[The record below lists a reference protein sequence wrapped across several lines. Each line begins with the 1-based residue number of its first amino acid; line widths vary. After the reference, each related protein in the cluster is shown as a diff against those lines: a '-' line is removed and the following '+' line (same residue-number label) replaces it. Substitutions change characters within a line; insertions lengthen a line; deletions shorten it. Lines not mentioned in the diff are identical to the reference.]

1 MSSEYDFNNAG
12 PQRTFDV
19 IPAGTVATLHLTV
32 RPGNAGEDGFLC
44 RAKDGNSEA
53 LDCEFTVVDGPFA
66 KRKFWSRFT
75 VVGTTAN
82 HAAAADISRSKLR
95 AILESARGIQ
105 PDASDA
111 AKVARQI
118 ASYREF
124 DGLRFTGRIGVEPAK
139 DNYPAKNTLLEAI
152 TPDRK
157 DWRAVE
163 QVAKRPDT
171 APNTT
176 AIAKPEPA
184 KIVRPEWAN

>member
-1 MSSEYDFNNAG
+1 MPDFNDAG
-12 PQRTFDV
+12 PQRVFDV
-19 IPAGTVATLHLTV
+19 IPADTVATLHLTV

-53 LDCEFTVVDGPFA
+53 LDCEFTLVDGPFA
-66 KRKFWSRFT
+66 KRKFWCRFT
-75 VVGTTAN
+75 LAGTTAN
-82 HAAAADISRSKLR
+82 HATAADISRAKLR

-105 PDASDA
+105 PNDTSDV
-111 AKVARQI
+111 AKQARQI

-124 DGLRFTGRIGVEPAK
+124 DGLRFIGRIGVEPAK
-139 DNYPAKNTLLEAI
+139 DNYPAKNILLEAI

-163 QVAKRPDT
+163 QVAKQPDT
-171 APNTT
+171 APKTT

-184 KIVRPEWAN
+184 KIARPEWAN